1 MTHPSQPEP
10 ALAEPSLDEAPAL
23 ALAADFAP
31 ATDEEWVR
39 LAAGVL
45 RKTDPDLPVEKVTEV
60 LGTVTYDGIT
70 LAPLYTRESAA
81 PATGLPGQAPFTR
94 GASAAGSVPAGWDV
108 RQRHA
113 DPDPAATQEAILAD
127 LENGVTSL
135 WLTLG
140 PAGLPVDALSTAL
153 DGVYLDLAP
162 VVLDAGAQTSAAA
175 TAYLDLLAARGVDPA
190 QARGN
195 LGADPIGRAAR
206 EGTGIDDTDLR
217 ALAVRCVRGYPELR
231 AGTVDATGY
240 HDAGGSDAQELAFS
254 IATGVAYLRALTG
267 AGLGVTEAFGQLE
280 FRYAASVDQ
289 FATVAKLRAAR
300 RLWARVAQECGVPE
314 AGAQRQHAVTSSAMM
329 TVRDPWV
336 NMLRVTVACVA
347 AAVGGADAITVQPFD
362 SCLGLPDS
370 FARRIARNTQAVL
383 LDECGVGRVLDPAG
397 GSWYVEERTEALAR
411 AAWKLFTEVERFGGM
426 ARAVQSGWV
435 AQRLDETWQRRADEL
450 AHRRDPI
457 TGVSEY
463 PHLEEV
469 LPTRRPAAEG
479 DTPPP
484 AGALPRHRYAEQ
496 FEALRAR
503 ADAATAKQ
511 GVRPSVFLATLGPL
525 AAHTARAGF
534 AANLFAAAGIA
545 TTRSGPVDDPAE
557 LAALFA
563 ASGAD
568 LACVCGSDRSYAEH
582 AGAVTTALATTG
594 RPVWLAGRP
603 AQYPGVFGYLYSGV
617 NAIDV
622 LTTALDQLDA

>member
-10 ALAEPSLDEAPAL
+10 PLAEPPLEQAPAL
-23 ALAADFAP
+23 ALAAEFPP
-31 ATDEEWVR
+31 ATDEQWVR

-45 RKTDPDLPVEKVTEV
+45 RKSEPDLPLEKVTEA
-60 LGTVTYDGIT
+60 LSTVTYDGIT
-70 LAPLYTRESAA
+70 LAPLYTGD
-81 PATGLPGQAPFTR
+81 ATVAGGVPGQAPFTR
-94 GASAAGSVPAGWDV
+94 GGTATGSVPAGWEV

-113 DPDPAATQEAILAD
+113 DPDPAATREAILAD
-127 LENGVTSL
+127 LEGGVTSL
-135 WLTLG
+135 WLALG
-140 PAGLPVDALSTAL
+140 PAGLPVDALATAL
-153 DGVYLDLAP
+153 DGVRLDLAT
-162 VVLDAGAQTSAAA
+162 VVLDAGAQTGVAAN
-175 TAYLDLLAARGVDPA
+175 AYLDLLDTRGVDPT

-217 ALAVRCVRGYPELR
+217 ALATRCAHDYPGLR
-231 AGTVDATGY
+231 AGTVDATIH

-254 IATGVAYLRALTG
+254 LATGVAYLRALTG
-267 AGLGVTEAFGQLE
+267 AGLSVAEAFGQLE
-280 FRYAASVDQ
+280 FRYAATVDQ

-347 AAVGGADAITVQPFD
+347 AAIGGADAITVQPFD
-362 SCLGLPDS
+362 SCLGLPDA

-383 LDECGVGRVLDPAG
+383 VDECGVGRVLDPAG
-397 GSWYVEERTEALAR
+397 GSWYVEQRTEALAQ
-411 AAWKLFTEVERFGGM
+411 AAWALFTEVERFGGM
-426 ARAVQSGWV
+426 PRAVQSGWL
-435 AQRLDETWQRRADEL
+435 AQRLDETWQRRADDL
-450 AHRRDPI
+450 AHRREPV

-469 LPTRRPAAEG
+469 LPTRRPAPDS
-479 DTPPP
+479 DTPQP

-496 FEALRAR
+496 FEALRTR

-511 GVRPSVFLATLGPL
+511 GVRPTVFLATLGPL

-534 AANLFAAAGIA
+534 AANLFAAAGIL

-563 ASGAD
+563 ASGAEVV
-568 LACVCGSDRSYAEH
+568 CVCGSDRDYAEH
-582 AGAVTTALATTG
+582 AAAVTTALATTG
-594 RPVWLAGRP
+594 RPVWLAGKP
-603 AQYPGVFGYLYSGV
+603 AHYPGVFGYLSSGV
-617 NAIDV
+617 DAIDV
-622 LTTALDQLDA
+622 LSTVLDQLGS